1 MTQALRHD
9 AMRARNLALVLGA
22 VGARG
27 SVTRAALAEITG
39 LTKTTVSKLVGDL
52 IEGGLVVETGTVRDG
67 ERGRPGVEI
76 RISGQ
81 RVAALGL
88 EVNVDYLAVCVVD
101 LARTVRLR
109 RTQAVDN
116 RAAAPVDVIA
126 RLGDLAATVVD
137 EAVEKG
143 LRVVGGVL
151 AVPGPVDMTSGV
163 VHNAPNLGWRD
174 VPLASLLRFPFP
186 VRVENEANLA
196 ALGELWFG
204 SGLPDFLHVSGE
216 IGIGAGLVVR
226 GRLFRGAHGLAG
238 ELGHVVVSPGGPPCR
253 CGGRG
258 CLEQYAG
265 QDALLTA
272 VRGAAA
278 SIGPAAGTR
287 QAGASGEVPA
297 EEPREVT
304 DHATGEEHAP
314 SPAPPDGEA
323 GATPGVPDDAEAGA
337 MPDVPDDAKAGAP
350 VDGEAGATSVVPTD
364 SEPGAMGGVPDGGGA
379 GVTDD
384 DGPPAHLGRTTWAEA
399 AMTSASP
406 SPEMLLPAQQGLSWV
421 LSRLR
426 EGDEN
431 ARAACERAAWA
442 LGVALSSAVNLVDP
456 DAIVLGGIYAPLFP
470 WIGHT
475 VADTLKA
482 HLGQMRGAI
491 PPVVV
496 SRLGAEAAALGAAGQ
511 VIEQVMADP
520 AALLQG

>member
-27 SVTRAALAEITG
+27 SVTRAALAEMTG

-52 IEGGLVVETGTVRDG
+52 IEGGLVVETGAVRDG

-81 RVAALGL
+81 HVAALGL
-88 EVNVDYLAVCVVD
+88 EINVDYLTVCVVD

-116 RAAAPVDVIA
+116 RAAPPVDVIV
-126 RLGDLAATVVD
+126 RLGDLAAAVVD

-143 LRVVGGVL
+143 LRVVAGVL
-151 AVPGPVDMTSGV
+151 AVPGPVDMSSGV

-226 GRLFRGAHGLAG
+226 GRLFRGAHGFAG
-238 ELGHVVVSPGGPPCR
+238 ELGHVVVSPDGPPCR

-272 VRGAAA
+272 ARTTADAPPARVSGNVPAGPPRKAAD
-278 SIGPAAGTR
+278 AAG
-287 QAGASGEVPA
+287 P
-297 EEPREVT
+297 
-304 DHATGEEHAP
+304 
-314 SPAPPDGEA
+314 
-323 GATPGVPDDAEAGA
+323 
-337 MPDVPDDAKAGAP
+337 
-350 VDGEAGATSVVPTD
+350 
-364 SEPGAMGGVPDGGGA
+364 
-379 GVTDD
+379 
-384 DGPPAHLGRTTWAEA
+384 
-399 AMTSASP
+399 SP
-406 SPEMLLPAQQGLSWV
+406 SPGMLLPAQQGVSWM

-470 WIGHT
+470 WIGDM

-482 HLGQMRGAI
+482 RLGQMRGAV

-520 AALLQG
+520 AALLHG

>member
-1 MTQALRHD
+1 MTQAVRHD

-27 SVTRAALAEITG
+27 SVTRAALAEMTG

-81 RVAALGL
+81 HVAALGL
-88 EVNVDYLAVCVVD
+88 EINVDYLAACVVD

-109 RTQAVDN
+109 RSTQAVDN
-116 RAAAPVDVIA
+116 RAASPVDVIA
-126 RLGDLAATVVD
+126 RLGDLAASVVD

-186 VRVENEANLA
+186 VGVENEANLA

-226 GRLFRGAHGLAG
+226 GRLFRGAHGFAG
-238 ELGHVVVSPGGPPCR
+238 ELGHVVVSPDGPQCR

-265 QDALLTA
+265 QDALQTA
-272 VRGAAA
+272 ARGAAA
-278 SIGPAAGTR
+278 PVRPATGTR
-287 QAGASGEVPA
+287 PATTSGDAPA
-297 EEPREVT
+297 VSPREGT
-304 DHATGEEHAP
+304 DAP
-314 SPAPPDGEA
+314 
-323 GATPGVPDDAEAGA
+323 
-337 MPDVPDDAKAGAP
+337 AGAP
-350 VDGEAGATSVVPTD
+350 GT
-364 SEPGAMGGVPDGGGA
+364 
-379 GVTDD
+379 
-384 DGPPAHLGRTTWAEA
+384 
-399 AMTSASP
+399 
-406 SPEMLLPAQQGLSWV
+406 LLPAQQGVSWL

-426 EGDEN
+426 EGDPD

-470 WIGHT
+470 WIGHM

-482 HLGQMRGAI
+482 RLGQMRGAV

-520 AALLQG
+520 AALLQH

>member
-27 SVTRAALAEITG
+27 SVTRAALAEMTG

-52 IEGGLVVETGTVRDG
+52 IEGGLVVETGAVRDG

-76 RISGQ
+76 RVSGQ
-81 RVAALGL
+81 HVAALGL
-88 EVNVDYLAVCVVD
+88 EINVDYLAVCVVD

-116 RAAAPVDVIA
+116 RAAPPVDVIA
-126 RLGDLAATVVD
+126 QLADLASAVVD
-137 EAVEKG
+137 ESVEKG

-151 AVPGPVDMTSGV
+151 AVPGPVDMASGV

-174 VPLASLLRFPFP
+174 VPLASLLRLSFP

-226 GRLFRGAHGLAG
+226 GRLFRGAHGFAG
-238 ELGHVVVSPGGPPCR
+238 ELGHVVVSPDGPPCR

-272 VRGAAA
+272 ARAAA
-278 SIGPAAGTR
+278 SIRSATDAPPAAAPGSAPAR
-287 QAGASGEVPA
+287 SAPARMPHKEVY
-297 EEPREVT
+297 E
-304 DHATGEEHAP
+304 
-314 SPAPPDGEA
+314 S
-323 GATPGVPDDAEAGA
+323 
-337 MPDVPDDAKAGAP
+337 
-350 VDGEAGATSVVPTD
+350 S
-364 SEPGAMGGVPDGGGA
+364 S
-379 GVTDD
+379 
-384 DGPPAHLGRTTWAEA
+384 
-399 AMTSASP
+399 SS
-406 SPEMLLPAQQGLSWV
+406 EMLLPAQQGVSWV

-431 ARAACERAAWA
+431 VRAACERAAWA

-456 DAIVLGGIYAPLFP
+456 DAIVLGGIYGPLFP
-470 WIGHT
+470 WIGHM
-475 VADTLKA
+475 VADTLKDR
-482 HLGQMRGAI
+482 LGQMRGAV

-520 AALLQG
+520 AALLHT

>member
-9 AMRARNLALVLGA
+9 AMRARNLALVLAA
-22 VGARG
+22 VGARE
-27 SVTRAALAEITG
+27 SVTRAALAEMTG

-52 IEGGLVVETGTVRDG
+52 IEGGLVVETGAVRDG

-81 RVAALGL
+81 HVAALGL

-116 RAAAPVDVIA
+116 RAAPPVDVIA
-126 RLGDLAATVVD
+126 RLGDLASAVVD
-137 EAVEKG
+137 EAVENG

-226 GRLFRGAHGLAG
+226 GRLFRGAHGFAG
-238 ELGHVVVSPGGPPCR
+238 ELGHVVVSPDGPPCR

-272 VRGAAA
+272 ARAAA
-278 SIGPAAGTR
+278 SVRPAPVPPAAAPSTVAPPAAAPGNPPGGMPPREDAGKAGETDKSRETGT
-287 QAGASGEVPA
+287 SGKTGTSG
-297 EEPREVT
+297 EPRE
-304 DHATGEEHAP
+304 P
-314 SPAPPDGEA
+314 S
-323 GATPGVPDDAEAGA
+323 
-337 MPDVPDDAKAGAP
+337 
-350 VDGEAGATSVVPTD
+350 S
-364 SEPGAMGGVPDGGGA
+364 
-379 GVTDD
+379 
-384 DGPPAHLGRTTWAEA
+384 
-399 AMTSASP
+399 
-406 SPEMLLPAQQGLSWV
+406 SPEMLLPAQQGVAWV
-421 LSRLR
+421 LSRLQ
-426 EGDEN
+426 EGDAD

-470 WIGHT
+470 WIGHM
-475 VADTLKA
+475 VADTLKDR
-482 HLGQMRGAI
+482 LGQMRGAV

-520 AALLQG
+520 AALLHT

>member
-1 MTQALRHD
+1 MTQAVRHD

-27 SVTRAALAEITG
+27 SVTRAALAEMTG

-52 IEGGLVVETGTVRDG
+52 IEGGLVVETGAVRDG

-76 RISGQ
+76 RVSGQ
-81 RVAALGL
+81 RIAALGL
-88 EVNVDYLAVCVVD
+88 EINVDYLAACVVD

-116 RAAAPVDVIA
+116 RAAPPVDVIA
-126 RLGDLAATVVD
+126 RLGEMASAVVD

-151 AVPGPVDMTSGV
+151 AVPGPVDMESGV

-204 SGLPDFLHVSGE
+204 TGLPDFLHVSGE
-216 IGIGAGLVVR
+216 VGIGAGLVVR
-226 GRLFRGAHGLAG
+226 GRLFRGAHGFAG
-238 ELGHVVVSPGGPPCR
+238 ELGHVVVSPDGPPCR

-265 QDALLTA
+265 QEALL
-272 VRGAAA
+272 AAA
-278 SIGPAAGTR
+278 RGLTVPRPAAAPITSPGGHLPVDGPRDDTPGAPADGPRDGTGTPHHVNAAADTR
-287 QAGASGEVPA
+287 
-297 EEPREVT
+297 R
-304 DHATGEEHAP
+304 D
-314 SPAPPDGEA
+314 
-323 GATPGVPDDAEAGA
+323 ATPGTPTEAPGRVDAGTSADMTGGEGA
-337 MPDVPDDAKAGAP
+337 AR
-350 VDGEAGATSVVPTD
+350 
-364 SEPGAMGGVPDGGGA
+364 
-379 GVTDD
+379 
-384 DGPPAHLGRTTWAEA
+384 LGRTTRMPRTGAGDVSPIRERSAQVA
-399 AMTSASP
+399 AVTSVASSASP
-406 SPEMLLPAQQGLSWV
+406 GALLPAQEGVSWV

-426 EGDEN
+426 EGDER

-470 WIGHT
+470 WIGRT
-475 VADTLKA
+475 VADTLTA
-482 HLGQMRGAI
+482 RLGQMRGSV
-491 PPVVV
+491 PPVIV